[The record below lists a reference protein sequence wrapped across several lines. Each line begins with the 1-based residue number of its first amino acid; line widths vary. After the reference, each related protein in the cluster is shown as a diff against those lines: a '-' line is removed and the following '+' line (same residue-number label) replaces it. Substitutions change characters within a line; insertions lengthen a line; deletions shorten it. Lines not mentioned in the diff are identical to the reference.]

1 MDTLSL
7 GEISE
12 PGYARVKIS
21 TVEQDANGE
30 SEMAVVMDDDDDD
43 DVGYS
48 RIGIGQSKQ
57 RVPQVSSS
65 SSDDDTPDPGY
76 QRIADVKKQLV
87 AVSTSEEVDALYA
100 KVEKNDKKGKVPVT
114 DPSSLYGKVVKA
126 KVQDPSALYSAV
138 KKIKDASLLNSTVDK
153 QKGSE
158 DGSDRSGMRN
168 AGVSSPTALYASVD
182 KPKQKQKSF
191 SSHEE
196 KKERKQ
202 RQKEASSL
210 EEKKERRQLPRAPSS
225 DVDSDSISLKERKAI
240 MEKKLFQTSSGQ
252 EDSTEDMIKSRAIP
266 NDIPS
271 SQYGLVRKRM
281 AFFTQQ
287 SSDNDIVVKKPRRPG
302 QIGIQTSVSSGADSE
317 SSETPASTRT
327 SVSSPSLT
335 NIRPSSLSSTD
346 SFSKEKPTSLLS
358 LSQQSDGKSAVGR
371 VCRFKDHETGSP
383 LLSRGKEQVRGR
395 ADDLK
400 DKSASVM
407 SPTEQS
413 VAKSPV
419 SAIDQFKESISLT
432 SLRGKEQKLDRAG
445 NDKPASLKSPTE
457 QSVSKSPVGKVQP
470 SKDTVTFLSVQSM
483 EKEQELNRADSSD
496 REKPASLKSSAE
508 QSISKSPVGQVRRF
522 KDTVA
527 SSPGWSVGKEQEMQN
542 TLCKGKPPVSPTSSD
557 EIVTVFLQ
565 KEEQESNMDS
575 PPFGLKIETRPGG
588 HKLYVVEIITGSL
601 AMQCPKIAVGDEVMS
616 VDGRCYGNST
626 RGAGA
631 LVDHLVKAD
640 CVKLKLRKRS
650 KQGAEFKKKVKE
662 KQLQQSNDKFSL
674 AESLR
679 LSGSDVSLNSREST
693 PERQRQRIAP
703 VDVQKD
709 ANHTQNILERPAVG
723 TDDSVVR
730 QLAHP
735 VTNGEPSS
743 VKNTIREQTPA
754 LSSEDTD
761 EAVNE
766 EMDSETGTQ
775 EAQVKMTNHGV
786 VGDTK
791 DPTTVLRD
799 KGKKKKLTFWQR
811 FSAVVTSKKGHLVGS
826 VDDLQEVPN
835 SGTFHGRRV
844 GSVGCLL
851 DDSRPSRLDRSV
863 GTSTSTM
870 SSSGSSGSSGSVGTV
885 PSSPLISSDQ
895 SPKRSL
901 LLSSPLS
908 QPAAPM
914 QQSDLKLGKGQT
926 LKLGVIGPGSSL
938 EDVGIVH
945 LSVMYVG
952 NKMTVEIIEARNLDG
967 QNRPNA
973 KIPYVKVCLMSSST
987 HKKIAKQKTKPAK
1000 RSADPAFYER
1010 LFFTQS
1016 NVQHRYLKVMVCRR
1030 ERSSIFAKRHCIGE
1044 AVISLDELD
1053 LSSKVDGWYKLFA
1066 ESSQKTETP
1075 LPTSSRTMQS

>member
-1 MDTLSL
+1 
-7 GEISE
+7 
-12 PGYARVKIS
+12 
-21 TVEQDANGE
+21 
-30 SEMAVVMDDDDDD
+30 
-43 DVGYS
+43 
-48 RIGIGQSKQ
+48 
-57 RVPQVSSS
+57 
-65 SSDDDTPDPGY
+65 
-76 QRIADVKKQLV
+76 
-87 AVSTSEEVDALYA
+87 
-100 KVEKNDKKGKVPVT
+100 
-114 DPSSLYGKVVKA
+114 
-126 KVQDPSALYSAV
+126 
-138 KKIKDASLLNSTVDK
+138 
-153 QKGSE
+153 
-158 DGSDRSGMRN
+158 
-168 AGVSSPTALYASVD
+168 
-182 KPKQKQKSF
+182 
-191 SSHEE
+191 
-196 KKERKQ
+196 
-202 RQKEASSL
+202 
-210 EEKKERRQLPRAPSS
+210 
-225 DVDSDSISLKERKAI
+225 
-240 MEKKLFQTSSGQ
+240 
-252 EDSTEDMIKSRAIP
+252 
-266 NDIPS
+266 
-271 SQYGLVRKRM
+271 
-281 AFFTQQ
+281 
-287 SSDNDIVVKKPRRPG
+287 
-302 QIGIQTSVSSGADSE
+302 
-317 SSETPASTRT
+317 
-327 SVSSPSLT
+327 
-335 NIRPSSLSSTD
+335 
-346 SFSKEKPTSLLS
+346 
-358 LSQQSDGKSAVGR
+358 
-371 VCRFKDHETGSP
+371 
-383 LLSRGKEQVRGR
+383 
-395 ADDLK
+395 
-400 DKSASVM
+400 
-407 SPTEQS
+407 
-413 VAKSPV
+413 
-419 SAIDQFKESISLT
+419 
-432 SLRGKEQKLDRAG
+432 
-445 NDKPASLKSPTE
+445 
-457 QSVSKSPVGKVQP
+457 
-470 SKDTVTFLSVQSM
+470 
-483 EKEQELNRADSSD
+483 
-496 REKPASLKSSAE
+496 
-508 QSISKSPVGQVRRF
+508 
-522 KDTVA
+522 
-527 SSPGWSVGKEQEMQN
+527 
-542 TLCKGKPPVSPTSSD
+542 
-557 EIVTVFLQ
+557 
-565 KEEQESNMDS
+565 
-575 PPFGLKIETRPGG
+575 
-588 HKLYVVEIITGSL
+588 VVEIITGSL

-973 KIPYVKVCLMSSST
+973 KSKLIPITTVRFACLSVGNGLLQLVSL
-987 HKKIAKQKTKPAK
+987 P
-1000 RSADPAFYER
+1000 
-1010 LFFTQS
+1010 
-1016 NVQHRYLKVMVCRR
+1016 VMV
-1030 ERSSIFAKRHCIGE
+1030 E
-1044 AVISLDELD
+1044 SL
-1053 LSSKVDGWYKLFA
+1053 G
-1066 ESSQKTETP
+1066 
-1075 LPTSSRTMQS
+1075 